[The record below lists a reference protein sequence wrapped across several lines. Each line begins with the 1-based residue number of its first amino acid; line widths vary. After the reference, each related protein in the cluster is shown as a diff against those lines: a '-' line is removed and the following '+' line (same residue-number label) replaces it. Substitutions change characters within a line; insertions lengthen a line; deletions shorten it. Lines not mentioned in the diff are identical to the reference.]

1 MSKPFVSIFNI
12 AKYTISDEVHQRS
25 FLVLFALSVLFVFF
39 VRGCYQG
46 NYIINGRELQVEAIV
61 GTVSRI
67 TFHMIA
73 AGMLLLAAL
82 FSMRVFRHD
91 WENGMQTCILSKPI
105 TRVQYVLGKLFGLW
119 LLSSFFMLVLHA
131 VIFLTVFLQLK
142 IWMPGYLGAS
152 LLCTFNLLFVVV
164 SVLLFSLWMPD
175 IVAFLSVMA
184 IVAISFVGDGI
195 YAVSHSP
202 LAQSMMSRQEI
213 SEGLTGWKAVYYL
226 WPKISGTQNFAS
238 SWIHFEEWPSGIQFY
253 SLINI
258 IIYCIALGLLLLFCF
273 RNKDIG

>member
-119 LLSSFFMLVLHA
+119 LLSSFLCWFC
-131 VIFLTVFLQLK
+131 
-142 IWMPGYLGAS
+142 MPLFFS
-152 LLCTFNLLFVVV
+152 PCFFN
-164 SVLLFSLWMPD
+164 
-175 IVAFLSVMA
+175 
-184 IVAISFVGDGI
+184 
-195 YAVSHSP
+195 
-202 LAQSMMSRQEI
+202 
-213 SEGLTGWKAVYYL
+213 
-226 WPKISGTQNFAS
+226 
-238 SWIHFEEWPSGIQFY
+238 
-253 SLINI
+253 
-258 IIYCIALGLLLLFCF
+258 
-273 RNKDIG
+273 

>member
-25 FLVLFALSVLFVFF
+25 FLVLFALSILFVFF

-91 WENGMQTCILSKPI
+91 WENGMQACILSKPI

-142 IWMPGYLGAS
+142 IWMPGYLG
-152 LLCTFNLLFVVV
+152 LLCC
-164 SVLLFSLWMPD
+164 VLLICFCCC
-175 IVAFLSVMA
+175 FL
-184 IVAISFVGDGI
+184 FFF
-195 YAVSHSP
+195 
-202 LAQSMMSRQEI
+202 
-213 SEGLTGWKAVYYL
+213 
-226 WPKISGTQNFAS
+226 FA
-238 SWIHFEEWPSGIQFY
+238 
-253 SLINI
+253 LD
-258 IIYCIALGLLLLFCF
+258 A
-273 RNKDIG
+273 